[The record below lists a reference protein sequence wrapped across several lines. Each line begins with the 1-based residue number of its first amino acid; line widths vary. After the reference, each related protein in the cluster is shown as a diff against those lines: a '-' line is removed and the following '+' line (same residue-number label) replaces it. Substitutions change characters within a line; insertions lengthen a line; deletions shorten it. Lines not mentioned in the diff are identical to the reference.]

1 VVGIADDKWG
11 EAVTAAVTFK
21 PEAEVSAGT
30 LMAFAKAEVGSV
42 LAPKAV
48 HVLDVMPKTAV
59 DKIPRALVKAEILRR
74 LASEGEATC
83 NSP

>member
-1 VVGIADDKWG
+1 
-11 EAVTAAVTFK
+11 
-21 PEAEVSAGT
+21 
-30 LMAFAKAEVGSV
+30 MAFAKAEVGSV

-59 DKIPRALVKAEILRR
+59 DKIPRALVEAEILRR
-74 LASEGEATC
+74 LASQGEAAC